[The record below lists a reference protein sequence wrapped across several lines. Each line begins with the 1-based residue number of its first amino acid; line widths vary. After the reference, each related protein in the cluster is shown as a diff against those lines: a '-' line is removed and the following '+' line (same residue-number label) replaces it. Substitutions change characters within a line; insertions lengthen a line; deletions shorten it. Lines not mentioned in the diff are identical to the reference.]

1 MEEHSGFVRINRASV
16 NKYSYDGKGFETSA
30 VQIRR
35 ATVNAYGGQGFEV
48 GE

>member
-1 MEEHSGFVRINRASV
+1 MVEHSGFVRINRASV
-16 NKYSYDGKGFETSA
+16 NKYDGKGFETSA